1 MKNAFE
7 LLRNMNFVKA
17 RSGKV
22 YENAQVVHVTNN
34 RSGCVF
40 TLANLPHGKWVSR
53 SLPRGNHS
61 GDFYYQDDLSI
72 LHACVRLGWI
82 TKDDVV
88 DHIAWA
94 KDQHN
99 NQYMVK
105 KASALQ
111 NALKSADL
119 KPSAAQKK
127 FIERWLSP

>member
-7 LLRNMNFVKA
+7 LLKNMEFVDIRWSKM
-17 RSGKV
+17 
-22 YENAQVVHVTNN
+22 YENAQIVRVTVI
-34 RSGCVF
+34 SPPHWF
-40 TLANLPHGKWVSR
+40 MLANLPHGKWVS
-53 SLPRGNHS
+53 HS
-61 GDFYYQDDLSI
+61 FPWGSHAGSIYYDGDLRI
-72 LHACVRLGWI
+72 LRACVILGWI

-127 FIERWLSP
+127 FIERWLSL